1 MKFNDLTKEDAE
13 LLSYKDLT
21 CLILENKGK
30 KNTLDLLTLIVNKLG
45 LSSNH
50 LDNKIA
56 DYYTML
62 NNDKKFVLL
71 EDGNWDLS
79 DNYTSDLK
87 KKNLDEE
94 DDFDDEEISEDEEND
109 ETEIEEEIESKNNYD
124 DSYQDEDFDDDA
136 IDELDG
142 LVVVDEDEME
152 LE

>member
-1 MKFNDLTKEDAE
+1 MKFDKLTKEDAE

-71 EDGNWDLS
+71 DDGNWDLS
-79 DNYTSDLK
+79 EKYTSDLK
-87 KKNLDEE
+87 KKNIDEE
-94 DDFDDEEISEDEEND
+94 EEFDEEELKEDEEIEEAEDEMD
-109 ETEIEEEIESKNNYD
+109 HKHNYD
-124 DSYQDEDFDDDA
+124 DSYQDEDYEDDTL
-136 IDELDG
+136 DELDG

>member
-1 MKFNDLTKEDAE
+1 MKFDKLTKEDAE

-30 KNTLDLLTLIVNKLG
+30 KNTLDLLNLIVNKLG

-71 EDGNWDLS
+71 DDGNWDLS
-79 DNYTSDLK
+79 EKYTSDLK
-87 KKNLDEE
+87 KKNIDEE
-94 DDFDDEEISEDEEND
+94 EDFDEEELKEDEEIEEAEDEID
-109 ETEIEEEIESKNNYD
+109 SKTNYD
-124 DSYQDEDFDDDA
+124 DAYQDEDFDDDA

>member
-1 MKFNDLTKEDAE
+1 MKFDKLTKEDAE

-30 KNTLDLLTLIVNKLG
+30 KNTLDLLNLLVNKLG
-45 LSSNH
+45 LSSSH
-50 LDNKIA
+50 LDAKIA

-71 EDGNWDLS
+71 DDGNWDLS
-79 DNYTSDLK
+79 EKYTSDLK
-87 KKNLDEE
+87 KKNIDEE
-94 DDFDDEEISEDEEND
+94 EEFDEEELKEDEEIEEAEDEID
-109 ETEIEEEIESKNNYD
+109 SKTNYD
-124 DSYQDEDFDDDA
+124 DAYQDEDFDDDA

>member
-1 MKFNDLTKEDAE
+1 MKFDKLTKEDAE

-71 EDGNWDLS
+71 DDGNWDLS
-79 DNYTSDLK
+79 EKYTSDLK
-87 KKNLDEE
+87 KKNIDEE
-94 DDFDDEEISEDEEND
+94 EEFDEEELKE
-109 ETEIEEEIESKNNYD
+109 EEEIEEAEDEIDSKTNYD
-124 DSYQDEDFDDDA
+124 DAYQDEDFDDDA

>member
-1 MKFNDLTKEDAE
+1 MKFDKLTKEDAE

-30 KNTLDLLTLIVNKLG
+30 KNTLDLLNLIVNKLG

-71 EDGNWDLS
+71 DDGNWDLS
-79 DNYTSDLK
+79 EKYTSDLK
-87 KKNLDEE
+87 KKNIDEE
-94 DDFDDEEISEDEEND
+94 EEFDEEELKE
-109 ETEIEEEIESKNNYD
+109 EEEIEEAEDEIDSKTNYD
-124 DSYQDEDFDDDA
+124 DAYQDEDFDDDA

>member
-1 MKFNDLTKEDAE
+1 MKFDKLTKEDAE

-71 EDGNWDLS
+71 DDGNWDLS
-79 DNYTSDLK
+79 EKYTSDLK
-87 KKNLDEE
+87 KKNIDEDEE
-94 DDFDDEEISEDEEND
+94 FDDEEIKEDEEVE
-109 ETEIEEEIESKNNYD
+109 ETEDEMDHKHNYD

>member
-21 CLILENKGK
+21 SLILEEQGK
-30 KNTLDLLTLIVNKLG
+30 KNTLELLKLIVDKLN
-45 LSSNH
+45 LSSSH
-50 LDNKIA
+50 LDDKIA

-71 EDGNWDLS
+71 DDGNWDLS
-79 DNYTSDLK
+79 EKYTSDLK
-87 KKNLDEE
+87 KKNIDEE
-94 DDFDDEEISEDEEND
+94 EEFDEEELKEDEEIEEAEDEID
-109 ETEIEEEIESKNNYD
+109 SKTNYD
-124 DSYQDEDFDDDA
+124 DAYQDEDFDDDA

>member
-21 CLILENKGK
+21 SLILEEQGK
-30 KNTLDLLTLIVNKLG
+30 KNTLELLKLIVGKLN
-45 LSSNH
+45 LSSSH
-50 LDNKIA
+50 LDDKIA

-94 DDFDDEEISEDEEND
+94 YDFDDEEISEDEEND

-124 DSYQDEDFDDDA
+124 DSYQEDDFDD
-136 IDELDG
+136 EGLDG

>member
-1 MKFNDLTKEDAE
+1 MKFDKLTKEDAE

-71 EDGNWDLS
+71 DDGNWDLS
-79 DNYTSDLK
+79 EKYTSDLK
-87 KKNLDEE
+87 KKNIDEDEE
-94 DDFDDEEISEDEEND
+94 FDDEEIKEDEEVE
-109 ETEIEEEIESKNNYD
+109 ETEDEMDHKHNYD
-124 DSYQDEDFDDDA
+124 DSYQDEDYEDDTL
-136 IDELDG
+136 DELDG

>member
-1 MKFNDLTKEDAE
+1 MNFDKLTKEDAE

-21 CLILENKGK
+21 SLILEEKGK
-30 KNTLDLLTLIVNKLG
+30 KNTLDLLTAIVNKLG
-45 LSSNH
+45 LSSSH
-50 LDNKIA
+50 LDDKIA

-71 EDGNWDLS
+71 DDGNWDLS
-79 DNYTSDLK
+79 EKYTSDLK
-87 KKNLDEE
+87 KKNIDEDEE
-94 DDFDDEEISEDEEND
+94 FDEEELKEDEEIEEAEDEID
-109 ETEIEEEIESKNNYD
+109 SKTNYD
-124 DSYQDEDFDDDA
+124 DAYQDEDFDDDA

>member
-1 MKFNDLTKEDAE
+1 MKFDKLTKEDAE

-21 CLILENKGK
+21 SLILENKGK
-30 KNTLDLLTLIVNKLG
+30 KNTLELLTLIVEKLG
-45 LSSNH
+45 LSSSH
-50 LDNKIA
+50 LDEKIA

-71 EDGNWDLS
+71 DDGNWDLS
-79 DNYTSDLK
+79 EKYTSDLK
-87 KKNLDEE
+87 KKNIDEE
-94 DDFDDEEISEDEEND
+94 EDFDEEELKEDEEIEEAEDEID
-109 ETEIEEEIESKNNYD
+109 SKTNYD
-124 DSYQDEDFDDDA
+124 DAYQDEDFDDDA

>member
-1 MKFNDLTKEDAE
+1 MKFDKLTKEDSE

-45 LSSNH
+45 LSSDH

-71 EDGNWDLS
+71 DDGNWDLS
-79 DNYTSDLK
+79 EKYTSDLK
-87 KKNLDEE
+87 KKNIDEE
-94 DDFDDEEISEDEEND
+94 EDFDEEELKEDEEIEEAEDEID
-109 ETEIEEEIESKNNYD
+109 SKTNYD
-124 DSYQDEDFDDDA
+124 DAYQDEDFDDDA

>member
-1 MKFNDLTKEDAE
+1 MKFDKLTKEDAE

-71 EDGNWDLS
+71 DDGNWDLS
-79 DNYTSDLK
+79 EKYTSDLK
-87 KKNLDEE
+87 KKNIDEE
-94 DDFDDEEISEDEEND
+94 EDFDEEELKEDEEIEEVEDEID
-109 ETEIEEEIESKNNYD
+109 SKTNYD
-124 DSYQDEDFDDDA
+124 DAYQDEDFDDDA

>member
-1 MKFNDLTKEDAE
+1 MKFDKLTKEDAE

-71 EDGNWDLS
+71 DDGNWDLS
-79 DNYTSDLK
+79 EKYTSDLK
-87 KKNLDEE
+87 KKNIDEE
-94 DDFDDEEISEDEEND
+94 EEFDEEELKEDEEIEEAEDEID
-109 ETEIEEEIESKNNYD
+109 SKTNYD
-124 DSYQDEDFDDDA
+124 DAYQDEDFDDDA

>member
-1 MKFNDLTKEDAE
+1 MKFDNLTKEDAE

-21 CLILENKGK
+21 NLILDEKGK
-30 KNTLDLLTLIVNKLG
+30 KNTLELLKLIVNKME
-45 LSSNH
+45 LSSSY
-50 LDNKIA
+50 LDDKIA

-71 EDGNWDLS
+71 DDGTWDLS
-79 DNYTSDLK
+79 EKYTSDLK

-94 DDFDDEEISEDEEND
+94 DDYGDEDLKEYDELEEIEP
-109 ETEIEEEIESKNNYD
+109 EEEIDSKNHYD
-124 DSYQDEDFDDDA
+124 DSYNEDDYDDES
-136 IDELDG
+136 LDG

>member
-21 CLILENKGK
+21 SLILEEQGK
-30 KNTLDLLTLIVNKLG
+30 KNTLELLKLIVGKLN
-45 LSSNH
+45 LSASH
-50 LDNKIA
+50 LDDKIA

-124 DSYQDEDFDDDA
+124 DSYQEDDFDD
-136 IDELDG
+136 EGLDG

>member
-1 MKFNDLTKEDAE
+1 MKFDKLTKEDAE

-71 EDGNWDLS
+71 DDGNWDLS
-79 DNYTSDLK
+79 EKYTSDLK
-87 KKNLDEE
+87 KKNIDEDEE
-94 DDFDDEEISEDEEND
+94 FDDEEMKEDEEVE
-109 ETEIEEEIESKNNYD
+109 ETEDEMDHKHNYD
-124 DSYQDEDFDDDA
+124 DSYQDEDYEDDTL
-136 IDELDG
+136 DELDG

>member
-1 MKFNDLTKEDAE
+1 MKFDKLTKEDAE

-71 EDGNWDLS
+71 DDGNWDLS
-79 DNYTSDLK
+79 EKYTSDLK
-87 KKNLDEE
+87 KKNIDEE
-94 DDFDDEEISEDEEND
+94 EDFDEEELKEDEEIEEAEDEID
-109 ETEIEEEIESKNNYD
+109 SKTNYD
-124 DSYQDEDFDDDA
+124 DAYQDEDFDDDA

>member
-1 MKFNDLTKEDAE
+1 MNFDKLTKEDAE

-21 CLILENKGK
+21 SLILEEKGK
-30 KNTLDLLTLIVNKLG
+30 KNTLDLLTAIVNKLG
-45 LSSNH
+45 LSSSH
-50 LDNKIA
+50 LDDKIA

-71 EDGNWDLS
+71 DDGNWDLS
-79 DNYTSDLK
+79 ENYTSDLK

-94 DDFDDEEISEDEEND
+94 DEEME
-109 ETEIEEEIESKNNYD
+109 ETEPEEEIDEKNNYD
-124 DSYQDEDFDDDA
+124 DSYQEDDYDDEG
-136 IDELDG
+136 LDG

>member
-1 MKFNDLTKEDAE
+1 MKFDKLTKEDAE

-30 KNTLDLLTLIVNKLG
+30 KNTLDLLTLIINKLG

-71 EDGNWDLS
+71 DDGNWDLS
-79 DNYTSDLK
+79 EKYTSDLK
-87 KKNLDEE
+87 KKNIDEE
-94 DDFDDEEISEDEEND
+94 EDFDEEELKEDEEIEEAEDEID
-109 ETEIEEEIESKNNYD
+109 SKTNYD
-124 DSYQDEDFDDDA
+124 DAYQDEDFDDDA

>member
-1 MKFNDLTKEDAE
+1 MKFDKLTKEDAE

-30 KNTLDLLTLIVNKLG
+30 KNTLDLLNLIVNKLG

-71 EDGNWDLS
+71 DDGNWDLS
-79 DNYTSDLK
+79 EKYTSDLK
-87 KKNLDEE
+87 KKNIDEE
-94 DDFDDEEISEDEEND
+94 EEFDEEELKEDEEIEEAEDEID
-109 ETEIEEEIESKNNYD
+109 SKTNYD
-124 DSYQDEDFDDDA
+124 DAYQDEDFDDDA

>member
-1 MKFNDLTKEDAE
+1 MKFDKLTKEDAE

-45 LSSNH
+45 LSSNN

-71 EDGNWDLS
+71 DDGNWDLS
-79 DNYTSDLK
+79 EKYTSDLK
-87 KKNLDEE
+87 KKNIDEE
-94 DDFDDEEISEDEEND
+94 EEFDEEELKEDEEIEEAEDEID
-109 ETEIEEEIESKNNYD
+109 SKTNYD
-124 DSYQDEDFDDDA
+124 DAYQDEDFDDDA

>member
-1 MKFNDLTKEDAE
+1 MKFDKLTKEDAE

-71 EDGNWDLS
+71 DDGNWDLS
-79 DNYTSDLK
+79 EKYTSDLK
-87 KKNLDEE
+87 KKNIDEE
-94 DDFDDEEISEDEEND
+94 EEFDEEELKEDEEIEEAEDEID
-109 ETEIEEEIESKNNYD
+109 SKTNYD
-124 DSYQDEDFDDDA
+124 DAYQDEDFDDDA

-152 LE
+152 SE

>member
-1 MKFNDLTKEDAE
+1 MKFDKLTKEDAE

-62 NNDKKFVLL
+62 NSDKKFVLL
-71 EDGNWDLS
+71 DDGNWDLS
-79 DNYTSDLK
+79 EKYTSDLK
-87 KKNLDEE
+87 KKNIDEE
-94 DDFDDEEISEDEEND
+94 EDFDEEELKEDEEIEEAEDEID
-109 ETEIEEEIESKNNYD
+109 SKTNYD
-124 DSYQDEDFDDDA
+124 DAYQDEDFDDDA

>member
-1 MKFNDLTKEDAE
+1 MKFDKLTKEDAE

-71 EDGNWDLS
+71 DDGNCDLS
-79 DNYTSDLK
+79 EKYTSDLK
-87 KKNLDEE
+87 KKNIDEE
-94 DDFDDEEISEDEEND
+94 EDFDEEELKEDEEIEEAEDEID
-109 ETEIEEEIESKNNYD
+109 SKTNYD
-124 DSYQDEDFDDDA
+124 DAYQDEDFDDDA

>member
-21 CLILENKGK
+21 SLILEEQGK
-30 KNTLDLLTLIVNKLG
+30 KNTLELLKLIVDKLN
-45 LSSNH
+45 LSSSH
-50 LDNKIA
+50 LNDKIA

-124 DSYQDEDFDDDA
+124 DSYQEDDFDD
-136 IDELDG
+136 EGLDG

>member
-1 MKFNDLTKEDAE
+1 MKFDKLTKEDAE

-71 EDGNWDLS
+71 DDGNWDLS
-79 DNYTSDLK
+79 EKYTSDLK
-87 KKNLDEE
+87 KKNIDEE
-94 DDFDDEEISEDEEND
+94 EFDEEELKEDEEIEEAEDEID
-109 ETEIEEEIESKNNYD
+109 SKTNYD
-124 DSYQDEDFDDDA
+124 DAYQDEDFDDDA

>member
-1 MKFNDLTKEDAE
+1 MNFDKLTKEDAE

-21 CLILENKGK
+21 SLILEEKGK
-30 KNTLDLLTLIVNKLG
+30 KNTLDLLTAIVNKLG
-45 LSSNH
+45 LSSSH
-50 LDNKIA
+50 LDDKIA

-71 EDGNWDLS
+71 DDGNWDLS
-79 DNYTSDLK
+79 ENYTSDLK

-94 DDFDDEEISEDEEND
+94 EEFDEEELKEDEEME
-109 ETEIEEEIESKNNYD
+109 ETEPEEEIDEKNNYD
-124 DSYQDEDFDDDA
+124 DSYQEDDYDDEG
-136 IDELDG
+136 LDG

>member
-1 MKFNDLTKEDAE
+1 MKFDKLTKEDAE

-45 LSSNH
+45 LSSDH

-71 EDGNWDLS
+71 DDGNWDLS
-79 DNYTSDLK
+79 EKYTSDLK
-87 KKNLDEE
+87 KKNIDEE
-94 DDFDDEEISEDEEND
+94 EEFDEEELKEDEEIEEAEDEID
-109 ETEIEEEIESKNNYD
+109 SKTNYD
-124 DSYQDEDFDDDA
+124 DAYQDEDFDDDA